1 MKNITLQ
8 QKKLLGF
15 KTMAPFTSTVPG
27 FKSGKPLTA
36 GTISAKIGGV
46 KIGDTKFG
54 PRIGS
59 SGK

>member
-15 KTMAPFTSTVPG
+15 KTMAPFTSTEPG

-36 GTISAKIGGV
+36 GTIRAKIGNG
-46 KIGDTKFG
+46 KIGVIKPGT
-54 PRIGS
+54 RI
-59 SGK
+59 

>member
-15 KTMAPFTSTVPG
+15 KTMAPFTSTEPG
-27 FKSGKPLTA
+27 VKSGKPLTA
-36 GTISAKIGGV
+36 GTIRAKIGRA
-46 KIGDTKFG
+46 KIGVGKLG

-59 SGK
+59 TGK